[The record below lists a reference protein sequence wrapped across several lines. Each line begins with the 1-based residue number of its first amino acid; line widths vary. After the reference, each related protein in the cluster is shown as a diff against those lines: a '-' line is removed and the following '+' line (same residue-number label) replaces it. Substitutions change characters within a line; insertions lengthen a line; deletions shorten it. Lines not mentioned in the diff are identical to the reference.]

1 MAAKGELP
9 KGMFIFSQL
18 EISKPQR
25 NQLIVMVLIISAIGL
40 IGTLLAIYLGITIW
54 ISVLLIAIL
63 SLISLLII
71 PDQIAIIKTP
81 LAVNMNHPFV
91 DDEPIG
97 KATVFLRLSNDHW
110 VEVGLER
117 LRLVRDELVGGF
129 NIVEDNDNYS
139 LVGHFSNSKNIKITQ
154 IQITLI
160 NQALALRDVVNEEED
175 PIEDARLRETQDS
188 VLLDREWLELENL
201 EIEGPISKLINRNE

>member
-1 MAAKGELP
+1 MAEKRELP
-9 KGMFIFSQL
+9 KGMLIFSQL

-25 NQLIVMVLIISAIGL
+25 NQLIIMISTISIIGL
-40 IGTLLAIYLGITIW
+40 IGTLLVFMLGISIW
-54 ISVLLIAIL
+54 ISALLIAIL
-63 SLISLLII
+63 FLISLLII

-81 LAVNMNHPFV
+81 LAVNINHPFV

-97 KATVFLRLSNDHW
+97 KATVFIRLSNDNW
-110 VEVGLER
+110 VEAGLER

-129 NIVEDNDNYS
+129 NIVKNNDDYS

-175 PIEDARLRETQDS
+175 PIEEARVREEQDS
-188 VLLDREWLELENL
+188 VLLDREWMELENM